1 MELYG
6 GEGEAGFSCTGTGR
20 LCIWDPVPAFG
31 GESHFSN
38 PMVLKSCK
46 AGT

>member
-6 GEGEAGFSCTGTGR
+6 GEVEAGVSCTGTGC
-20 LCIWDPVPAFG
+20 LCIWDPVPAFW

-38 PMVLKSCK
+38 PMVLRTWK
-46 AGT
+46 ART